1 MDREAPLAAIAGCR
15 RCSLARKSS
24 KIKALAGM
32 FGLPDARNKTF
43 RPCHVRSVF
52 VAKLLEHH
60 PLLRADSKREE
71 DSKCDHVRRTCH
83 PIRDDER
90 VGNGPLPSLVQ
101 EVPCSIDPGHREA
114 PLCKSDGTSARTTA
128 QIESRFSHR
137 LMMPLRQRIAGG
149 YATPGVLCKDTGV
162 LRRRCR
168 QCADGLQSAFTA
180 PSSRVP
186 SQSARAKQ

>member
-90 VGNGPLPSLVQ
+90 VGNGIEHQ
-101 EVPCSIDPGHREA
+101 RRGHRVA
-114 PLCKSDGTSARTTA
+114 NPAIDALRD
-128 QIESRFSHR
+128 ESM
-137 LMMPLRQRIAGG
+137 LLA
-149 YATPGVLCKDTGV
+149 
-162 LRRRCR
+162 
-168 QCADGLQSAFTA
+168 
-180 PSSRVP
+180 
-186 SQSARAKQ
+186 